1 MHFSWLASVRGNF
14 ISYFSTRTECH
25 QAKSAVKWCSK
36 MMVVKLCEWY
46 KFYSVAASLTGCNV
60 FKYSTCYLQCFKFYT
75 CKITKKQNR
84 NYMYENT
91 FMGV

>member
-1 MHFSWLASVRGNF
+1 
-14 ISYFSTRTECH
+14 
-25 QAKSAVKWCSK
+25 

-46 KFYSVAASLTGCNV
+46 KFYSVVSSLTGCNV
-60 FKYSTCYLQCFKFYT
+60 FTYSPGYLQCFKFYT
-75 CKITKKQNR
+75 TKITKKQKR